1 MDRKYKNRVL
11 REINELDK
19 SLVNFAESLNP
30 RFPDQLTRE
39 ALAATSDVLASI
51 YMTRVDLRVKIWE
64 FENGP
69 DQGES

>member
-19 SLVNFAESLNP
+19 QLVKFAASVSPQNP
-30 RFPDQLTRE
+30 EQLTRE
-39 ALAATSDVLASI
+39 AIAATADVVASI
-51 YMTRVDLRVKIWE
+51 YMMRVDLRVKIFE

-69 DQGES
+69 DQGEA